1 MDNVKNLFKEFR
13 SIFITEDILEENEIH
28 ANIVTATT
36 MLNLSLI
43 CIITYVL
50 VYYNVFK
57 LGLSTMNI
65 VLGRS
70 IIFLAI
76 PSIIC
81 FILKGKGKWI
91 KIFLFICLTIMLA
104 IADSILK
111 YNVTLIMALP
121 LILSARYYNKKFTI
135 GVAIITAIT
144 FCISA
149 YMSVNLGQQDLNT
162 YNLIIPEGTTIVVE
176 NTLRDSVTKINIDE
190 YQRVKN
196 IYIHFFLPKFLVYNI
211 IAFACAQIAQSGKN
225 MIKKQEEITKK
236 GARIETELD
245 LATNIQKYM
254 LPSIFPP
261 FPEHDEFDIY
271 AQMAPAKEVGGD
283 FYDMFLIDDSHLALV
298 IADVSGK
305 GIPASLFMMIS
316 KILIKNVTTVEKE
329 IDKVLNRVNNM
340 LCDGNETG
348 IFVTAWLGILNL
360 ENGKLEFLN
369 AGHNPPLVYRKKNN
383 IFENL
388 KTKPNM
394 VLAAMENMKYQKHEI
409 YLEPED
415 KIFLYTDGVVEAT
428 NAENKAYGEER
439 LERFLNANADL
450 SAKDTIIGIK
460 KDIDNFVGNTEQF
473 DDITMLEVCLKKLN
487 PVKKEKN
494 IVEKSFVAK
503 KDELSSVLSFIKEGL
518 ERYNLGFK
526 MLSQFKLVSEEIFIN
541 IVNYAYSKS
550 NGKCKIQ
557 IDYADDSKVKIIFMD
572 SGVPFNPLEK
582 EEPDITLS
590 AEDRDIGGLGIFITK
605 QIMDKIEYKYEDGQN
620 ILTIIKNI

>member
-190 YQRVKN
+190 YQRAKN

-225 MIKKQEEITKK
+225 MIKKQEEIAKK

-271 AQMAPAKEVGGD
+271 AQMTPAKEVGGD

-428 NAENKAYGEER
+428 NTENKVYGEER

-487 PVKKEKN
+487 PVIKEKN

-518 ERYNLGFK
+518 QRYNLGFK

-541 IVNYAYSKS
+541 IVNYAYPKS

-557 IDYADDSKVKIIFMD
+557 IDYADDSKVKIIFID

-590 AEDRDIGGLGIFITK
+590 AENRDIGGLGIFITK

>member
-1 MDNVKNLFKEFR
+1 
-13 SIFITEDILEENEIH
+13 
-28 ANIVTATT
+28 
-36 MLNLSLI
+36 
-43 CIITYVL
+43 
-50 VYYNVFK
+50 
-57 LGLSTMNI
+57 
-65 VLGRS
+65 
-70 IIFLAI
+70 
-76 PSIIC
+76 
-81 FILKGKGKWI
+81 
-91 KIFLFICLTIMLA
+91 
-104 IADSILK
+104 
-111 YNVTLIMALP
+111 
-121 LILSARYYNKKFTI
+121 
-135 GVAIITAIT
+135 
-144 FCISA
+144 
-149 YMSVNLGQQDLNT
+149 
-162 YNLIIPEGTTIVVE
+162 
-176 NTLRDSVTKINIDE
+176 
-190 YQRVKN
+190 
-196 IYIHFFLPKFLVYNI
+196 
-211 IAFACAQIAQSGKN
+211 
-225 MIKKQEEITKK
+225 
-236 GARIETELD
+236 
-245 LATNIQKYM
+245 
-254 LPSIFPP
+254 
-261 FPEHDEFDIY
+261 
-271 AQMAPAKEVGGD
+271 
-283 FYDMFLIDDSHLALV
+283 
-298 IADVSGK
+298 
-305 GIPASLFMMIS
+305 
-316 KILIKNVTTVEKE
+316 
-329 IDKVLNRVNNM
+329 
-340 LCDGNETG
+340 
-348 IFVTAWLGILNL
+348 
-360 ENGKLEFLN
+360 
-369 AGHNPPLVYRKKNN
+369 
-383 IFENL
+383 
-388 KTKPNM
+388 
-394 VLAAMENMKYQKHEI
+394 MKYQKHEI

-428 NAENKAYGEER
+428 NTENKVYGEER

>member
-1 MDNVKNLFKEFR
+1 MENVKNLFKEFR
-13 SIFITEDILEENEIH
+13 SVFITEDILEENEIH

-43 CIITYVL
+43 SLITYIL

-65 VLGRS
+65 VLGRC

-162 YNLIIPEGTTIVVE
+162 YNLIIPKGTTIVVE

-271 AQMAPAKEVGGD
+271 AQMTPAKEVGGD

-360 ENGKLEFLN
+360 ENGNLEFLN
-369 AGHNPPLVYRKKNN
+369 AGLNPPLVYRKKNN

-428 NAENKAYGEER
+428 NTENKVYGEER

-572 SGVPFNPLEK
+572 SGVPFNTLEK

>member
-43 CIITYVL
+43 SLITYIL

-65 VLGRS
+65 VLGRC

-190 YQRVKN
+190 YQRVKK

-271 AQMAPAKEVGGD
+271 AQMTPAKEVGGD

-428 NAENKAYGEER
+428 NTENKVYGEER

-487 PVKKEKN
+487 PVIKEKN

>member
-190 YQRVKN
+190 YQRVKK

-271 AQMAPAKEVGGD
+271 AQMTPAKEVGG
-283 FYDMFLIDDSHLALV
+283 YV
-298 IADVSGK
+298 
-305 GIPASLFMMIS
+305 
-316 KILIKNVTTVEKE
+316 
-329 IDKVLNRVNNM
+329 
-340 LCDGNETG
+340 
-348 IFVTAWLGILNL
+348 
-360 ENGKLEFLN
+360 
-369 AGHNPPLVYRKKNN
+369 
-383 IFENL
+383 
-388 KTKPNM
+388 
-394 VLAAMENMKYQKHEI
+394 
-409 YLEPED
+409 
-415 KIFLYTDGVVEAT
+415 
-428 NAENKAYGEER
+428 
-439 LERFLNANADL
+439 
-450 SAKDTIIGIK
+450 
-460 KDIDNFVGNTEQF
+460 
-473 DDITMLEVCLKKLN
+473 
-487 PVKKEKN
+487 
-494 IVEKSFVAK
+494 
-503 KDELSSVLSFIKEGL
+503 
-518 ERYNLGFK
+518 
-526 MLSQFKLVSEEIFIN
+526 
-541 IVNYAYSKS
+541 
-550 NGKCKIQ
+550 
-557 IDYADDSKVKIIFMD
+557 
-572 SGVPFNPLEK
+572 FN
-582 EEPDITLS
+582 
-590 AEDRDIGGLGIFITK
+590 
-605 QIMDKIEYKYEDGQN
+605 
-620 ILTIIKNI
+620 

>member
-1 MDNVKNLFKEFR
+1 MENVKNLFKEFR
-13 SIFITEDILEENEIH
+13 SVFITEDILEENEIH

-43 CIITYVL
+43 SLITYIL

-65 VLGRS
+65 VLGRC

-162 YNLIIPEGTTIVVE
+162 YNLIIPKGTTIVVE

-190 YQRVKN
+190 YQRVKK

-211 IAFACAQIAQSGKN
+211 ISFACAQIAQSGKN

-271 AQMAPAKEVGGD
+271 AQMTPAKEVGGD

-428 NAENKAYGEER
+428 NTENKVYGEER

>member
-1 MDNVKNLFKEFR
+1 MENVKNLFKEFR
-13 SIFITEDILEENEIH
+13 SVFITEDILEENEIH

-43 CIITYVL
+43 SLITYIL

-190 YQRVKN
+190 YQRVKK

-211 IAFACAQIAQSGKN
+211 ISFACAQIAQSGKN

-236 GARIETELD
+236 GERIETELD

-271 AQMAPAKEVGGD
+271 AQMTPAKEVGGD

-428 NAENKAYGEER
+428 NTENKVYGEER

>member
-43 CIITYVL
+43 SLITYIL

-190 YQRVKN
+190 YQRVKK

-271 AQMAPAKEVGGD
+271 AQMTPAKEVGGD

-428 NAENKAYGEER
+428 NTENKVYGEER

>member
-162 YNLIIPEGTTIVVE
+162 YNLIIPKGTTIVVE

-190 YQRVKN
+190 YQRVKK

-271 AQMAPAKEVGGD
+271 AQMTPAKEVGGD

-428 NAENKAYGEER
+428 NTENKVYGEER